1 MSVDQLMRDE
11 ILRVGIVS
19 EVSGRM
25 VTVKVD
31 ENKNLSQIFFDGEIL
46 RNIAVDS
53 FIEIRKGFLSLI
65 GKVDGERIEEEPI
78 GYETHGYDKVDKNRR
93 YLTVSLIG
101 YIGLNQ
107 KFTAGTKELPLIGN
121 EAYIVTKEQIH
132 LIHNLVTDDDF
143 KISIAKTDEE
153 FDIEFPIDT
162 LFNGHIAI
170 FGNTGSGKS
179 NTLASL
185 YQGLVDQLQQINT
198 DNYKNNTRFIIFDF
212 NGEYIGDDCITR
224 EKKVYNLSTRKNDGE
239 KLPMVESNLIDLEM
253 LSILSDATTKTQ
265 KPFLKR
271 ALGNYVRIMN
281 PKYDEKAKNERFR
294 DQVQR
299 KVIAIL
305 KVSDKLLADLLV
317 DHLKEILP
325 EEDSEGKIIDLRKGI
340 EWFNQGSAFT
350 VKGKLNIHFRDN
362 EDAAKNTAMYKYV
375 ECFEFEKDRLSNF
388 IKFLYLQ
395 LITDLLSNR
404 SQNDH
409 IAPLIS
415 RLNSRKDDIERVFD
429 TATSKSFWE
438 GHNFI
443 VINLNDVNL
452 DMKKTLPLLLCKK
465 IYADHKDSLKEKT
478 GESKSKKSLT
488 IIIDEAHNILSTESF
503 REAESW
509 KDYRLET
516 FEEIIK
522 EGRKF
527 GVFVTI
533 SSQRPSDISPT
544 ITSQAHNY
552 FIHRLINKHDL
563 AMISSAVSYID
574 RITEESIPTLPTGTC
589 IFSGVASQ
597 RPIKVHISELA
608 EDFKPKSQT
617 LKFKDLI
624 SPINDDSSEAR

>member
-1 MSVDQLMRDE
+1 MPINKLIQDE
-11 ILRVGIVS
+11 ILHVGTVS
-19 EVSGRM
+19 EVQGRQ

-31 ENKNLSQIFFDGEIL
+31 ENKNLSDIFFDGEIL

-78 GYETHGYDKVDKNRR
+78 GRETTGYDKVDKNRR

-101 YIGLNQ
+101 YIGLDQ
-107 KFTAGTKELPLIGN
+107 KFNAGTKELPLIGN
-121 EAYIVTKEQIH
+121 EAYIVTKEQIQQ
-132 LIHNLVTDDDF
+132 IHDLVVDG
-143 KISIAKTDEE
+143 KLAISIAKTVED
-153 FDIEFPIDT
+153 FDIEFPVDT

-185 YQGLVDQLQQINT
+185 YQTFIKCLQGKNH
-198 DNYKNNTRFIIFDF
+198 NKYKENTRFIVFDF
-212 NGEYIGDDCITR
+212 NGEYKEFECITT
-224 EKKVYNLSTRKNDGE
+224 EKKVYNLSTRTDTGDKIP
-239 KLPMVESNLIDLEM
+239 LSESNLLDLEM
-253 LSILSDATTKTQ
+253 LSILSDATEKTQ

-271 ALGNYVRIMN
+271 ALSFY
-281 PKYDEKAKNERFR
+281 K
-294 DQVQR
+294 
-299 KVIAIL
+299 KVDNDKTHFQNTLKKKIKEIL
-305 KVSDKLLADLLV
+305 GMSDKLRADLLIDYV
-317 DHLKEILP
+317 QQILP
-325 EEDSEGKIIDLRKGI
+325 EEDKDGEPVDIRSDI
-340 EWFNQGSAFT
+340 EWQNSSHEYFIKKTKDYLKQNPKKVECT
-350 VKGKLNIHFRDN
+350 K
-362 EDAAKNTAMYKYV
+362 MYKHV
-375 ECFEFEKDRLSNF
+375 DNFKFEDDKLSNL

-395 LITDLLSNR
+395 LIFDVLSNR
-404 SQNDH
+404 AQNDH
-409 IAPLIS
+409 IAPMIN
-415 RLNSRKDDIERVFD
+415 RMNSRRNDIVRVFD
-429 TATSKSFWE
+429 TASNDPILSKDN
-438 GHNFI
+438 NFV
-443 VINLNDVNL
+443 VINLNNVNL
-452 DMKKTLPLLLCKK
+452 EMKKTLPLLLCKK
-465 IYADHKDSLKEKT
+465 IYSDHKQTKEK
-478 GESKSKKSLT
+478 SLN
-488 IIIDEAHNILSTESF
+488 IIIDEAHNILSTSSF

-574 RITEESIPTLPTGTC
+574 KITEESIPALPTGTC

-597 RPIKVHISELA
+597 RPIKVQITELA
-608 EDFKPKSQT
+608 EEHKPQSNT
-617 LKFKDLI
+617 LEFEYLL
-624 SPINDDSSEAR
+624 S